1 MKTKV
6 IYWVAL
12 LCLIFVVSCSGKKP
26 HYESAMADSVAV
38 TPGGGAAANQ
48 DTTKLIKTA
57 DMRFKVKN
65 VDRSG
70 EDIATL
76 TSSLNGMVMHHSVSA
91 SVRSSTDVPV
101 NADSVM
107 RISSYS
113 TYADMTVQVP
123 SEKMED
129 FMNRI
134 SRMAVFVDSRSMDVQ
149 DKTLDYLSAQLKL
162 AGRNQILARQ
172 KTGKVNIK
180 NMSDV
185 LALADDQVDKQIDNK
200 RIDREVR
207 YSTIGLS
214 FYQSNTIGREVM
226 AYDEP
231 SHYSLPFFK
240 RLTNAFANG
249 WHIFDETIVG
259 IANMWAFV
267 LLTIAVVFVYRRYK
281 RKPTIN
287 TVAAAE

>member
-26 HYESAMADSVAV
+26 HYEGSMADSVAV
-38 TPGGGAAANQ
+38 TPGGGPANNR
-48 DTTKLIKTA
+48 DSAKLIKTA

-65 VDRSG
+65 VDSAG
-70 EDIATL
+70 EDIAIL
-76 TSSLNGMVMHHSVSA
+76 ISSLNGMVTHHSVSA
-91 SVRSSTDVPV
+91 SLRSSTDVPV

-113 TYADMTVQVP
+113 TNADMTVQVP

-134 SRMAVFVDSRSMDVQ
+134 SRMAVFVDSRNMDVQ

-172 KTGKVNIK
+172 KTGKINIK

-185 LALADDQVDKQIDNK
+185 LSLTDDQVDKQIDNK
-200 RIDREVR
+200 RIDQEVK

-214 FYQSNTIGREVM
+214 FYQSNTIGREVI

-231 SHYSLPFFK
+231 SHYSSPFFK

-249 WHIFDETIVG
+249 WHIFDETIVAL
-259 IANMWAFV
+259 ANMWVFV
-267 LLTIAVVFVYRRYK
+267 LLTIVVVFIYRRYK
-281 RKPTIN
+281 HKSAIN
-287 TVAAAE
+287 TVV